1 MFRLAAPA
9 ALLVVLAVL
18 QGAGLLFPREERV
31 KELCDDRFRRES
43 AVPADGRSDNA
54 TYAQA
59 ARLLQDYA
67 DRLVPCRSAELEDA
81 SKAHSEFVAILA
93 GSYVRRDD
101 NLLRLVAGRI
111 SWQAW
116 LDEDAAIAAWA
127 QSRAGLF
134 RDRLK
139 SGSGVIFARS
149 GALQEA
155 KASLHDW
162 AERQRALLQ
171 QQSAIDPAAR
181 TRLTTCRYDGVVL
194 QCTTS

>member
-43 AVPADGRSDNA
+43 AVPADGRSDSA

>member
-31 KELCDDRFRRES
+31 KGLCDDRFRLES

-54 TYAQA
+54 MPAQA

-67 DRLVPCRSAELEDA
+67 DRLVPCRTVELEDA

-101 NLLRLVAGRI
+101 NLLRLVTGRI

-139 SGSGVIFARS
+139 SGSGVIFGGS

-155 KASLHDW
+155 KASLRDW